1 MDKYNLIKFVSIG
14 NEDIG
19 SLVAL
24 ESNKAIPFDIKRVY
38 YIYDVPDNVKRGF
51 HAHKNLEQVLVCLNG
66 SVKIKCYDGAKET
79 IFTLNKNDV
88 GLYVGTGVWHEM
100 FDFDEKTVLISI
112 ASEYYNE
119 EDYIR
124 DYEEFLKY
132 LNNM

>member
-1 MDKYNLIKFVSIG
+1 MNKYNLIKFVSIG
-14 NEDIG
+14 NEYIG

-38 YIYDVPDNVKRGF
+38 YIYDVPENVKRGF